1 MTHHEHMALLR
12 LIESLDGATS
22 KHLHGLFFQGIRP
35 ARAWHPLEKRALA
48 VDTIGTTLE
57 SARRR
62 LSSMVRHGEIE
73 PFEDSRPPGR
83 FVSFFLTPLAYSMFG
98 SELRRSSPVTP
109 SAARARRGWQR
120 AELWA
125 AVRATGHTVEPGQGH
140 NGDFLPFDVIEAK
153 DKAAYIL
160 VDNPAWACEDLARS
174 IPVSQTAKRH
184 PVLVRPSFDGSL
196 WNHQAQTW
204 LTRGPR
210 FHELCHAVERRQDC
224 ALWEPKQFAGVGLL
238 EDSRRTRRQG
248 FSPYT
253 SVNTDPTAAPQGS
266 AP

>member
-48 VDTIGTTLE
+48 PTTIGTTLE

-73 PFEDSRPPGR
+73 PFTDSRPPGR
-83 FVSFFLTPLAYSMFG
+83 FVSFFLTPLAYAMFG
-98 SELRRSSPVTP
+98 SELRRSSPIAP
-109 SAARARRGWQR
+109 SASLARRGWQR

-125 AVRATGHTVEPGQGH
+125 AVRATGHTVEPGRDH
-140 NGDFLPFDVIEAK
+140 NGEPLPFDVIEAS
-153 DKAAYIL
+153 DKVAYIL
-160 VDNPAWACEDLARS
+160 VDDPARDCEDLARS

-204 LTRGPR
+204 LSRGPR
-210 FHELCHAVERRQDC
+210 FHELCQAVEKRQDC
-224 ALWEPKQFAGVGLL
+224 ALWEPKQFAGIGLL
-238 EDSRRTRRQG
+238 EDSRRRRR
-248 FSPYT
+248 YA
-253 SVNTDPTAAPQGS
+253 PTPLRHQETMPAEAK
-266 AP
+266 